1 MPYILS
7 GHFAKWDAPEHVLN
21 FHILQF
27 HQQMFLEAIH
37 GQNISPTSGIV
48 EFAKVSPA
56 ENFEKVLVSF
66 NYQSC
71 S

>member
-1 MPYILS
+1 
-7 GHFAKWDAPEHVLN
+7 
-21 FHILQF
+21 
-27 HQQMFLEAIH
+27 MFLEAIH